1 MDALVGLP
9 TEHMRRPRLPLIG
22 PERAAIERIVRHAL
36 DTRPAE
42 YRALA
47 GALTAPFP
55 TPPTPIP
62 HPTLPQRPAMTQKT
76 GLMISVT
83 LATLT
88 LLSATALGQEQR
100 VAIGHTRPLSGPN
113 AFAGKDNE
121 SGVRLAIEE
130 LNVKKIMVGGKVLK
144 FDLVSEDDQCD
155 ARTGV
160 SVAQK
165 LIHSAIQYI
174 MGPYCSGVAIP
185 ASRVYSEGGAM
196 LSTVATNPKVT
207 ENGYKNLFRITAGD
221 TQIGSNMAG
230 YAGKELKGSGVAVI
244 DDRTAYGQ
252 GVAEQ
257 FAKDAKKQ
265 GLTLVGQEF
274 TTDKSTDFLSILTS
288 LKARQPQA
296 IFFGGYAPQAA
307 PMARQM
313 KQLGLPAK
321 LLGGDTLCSVEVG
334 KLGGDAVNDTVIC
347 AQGGFDGK
355 KGGRRPGLH
364 GQVQSAL
371 QPRPRCLCGL
381 VLRPDDVHRRD
392 HAKDPIGT
400 AGQGRRANVPIEL
413 PGRGNHLFLR
423 RQGQPETGADHGAD
437 LQERPARAA
446 GQLLTYCSPAS
457 HATHTGA
464 RLPHRRRTHA
474 AGARRL
480 S

>member
-1 MDALVGLP
+1 
-9 TEHMRRPRLPLIG
+9 
-22 PERAAIERIVRHAL
+22 
-36 DTRPAE
+36 
-42 YRALA
+42 
-47 GALTAPFP
+47 
-55 TPPTPIP
+55 
-62 HPTLPQRPAMTQKT
+62 MTQKT

-88 LLSATALGQEQR
+88 LLSATALAQEQR
-100 VAIGHTRPLSGPN
+100 VAIGHTGPLSGPN

-165 LIHSAIQYI
+165 LIDSGIQYV

-207 ENGYKNLFRITAGD
+207 ESGYKNLFRITAGD
-221 TQIGSNMAG
+221 TQIGSNMAV
-230 YAGKELKGSGVAVI
+230 YAAKELKVTRVAVI

-347 AQGGFDGK
+347 AQGGSMLTKVADGPAFMAK
-355 KGGRRPGLH
+355 YKARFNRDPDVYAASFYDQMMFIAETMQKTQSVQPDKVGAQMYQSSYQGVATTYSYDDKGNLKQAPITVQIFRNGL
-364 GQVQSAL
+364 
-371 QPRPRCLCGL
+371 P
-381 VLRPDDVHRRD
+381 
-392 HAKDPIGT
+392 
-400 AGQGRRANVPIEL
+400 VPL
-413 PGRGNHLFLR
+413 GS
-423 RQGQPETGADHGAD
+423 
-437 LQERPARAA
+437 
-446 GQLLTYCSPAS
+446 Y
-457 HATHTGA
+457 
-464 RLPHRRRTHA
+464 
-474 AGARRL
+474 
-480 S
+480 